1 MNNQIKELF
10 LEDNQRLFIC
20 GDLHGTISL
29 LESSLASLGFK
40 EGYDVLLCVGDLV
53 DRGEESEK
61 TLRKFL
67 FDKTGSYFSVR
78 GNHEDFM
85 VDNDWELQLYNGGQ
99 WILGIDYDS
108 RVLYGKLI
116 DQKLPYAIEVTHK
129 GKVYGVVHA
138 EVPIEF
144 SNWDDFCGILSHN
157 KKLQKEVLWN
167 RDIVYGFNRKDK
179 HLEGIDYV
187 FHGHTP
193 MDDPL
198 EICNRVYIDTGA
210 TFKDGYLTIVE
221 VDKELIFHKFYK
233 EDK

>member
-1 MNNQIKELF
+1 MNNKIKELF
-10 LEDNQRLFIC
+10 LDNNQRLFIC

-40 EGYDVLLCVGDLV
+40 EGYDVLLGVGDLV

-99 WILGIDYDS
+99 WVLDIDEDS

-116 DQKLPYAIEVTHK
+116 DQKLPYAIEVIHK

-144 SNWDDFCGILSHN
+144 SNWDDFCDVLLHN
-157 KKLQKEVLWN
+157 KQLQKECLWN

-193 MDDPL
+193 MDDSL

-221 VDKELIFHKFYK
+221 FDKELIFHKFYK